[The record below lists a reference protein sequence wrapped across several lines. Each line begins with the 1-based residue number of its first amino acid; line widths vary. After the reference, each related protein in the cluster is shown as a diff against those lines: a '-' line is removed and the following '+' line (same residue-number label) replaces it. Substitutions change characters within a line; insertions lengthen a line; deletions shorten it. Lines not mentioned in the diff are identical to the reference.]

1 MVNKEEQ
8 NTIVE
13 VLALLETAL
22 FDINQQMGL
31 EIESAMRKL
40 KGLIGR

>member
-1 MVNKEEQ
+1 MNKEEQ
-8 NTIVE
+8 NIIVE
-13 VLALLETAL
+13 VLSLLETAL

-40 KGLIGR
+40 KKMIEQ